1 MLSELLIYLCP
12 LYIKTAKDYTPEGN
26 AEKKYLISIQKRNL
40 LLRRQI
46 SSNKNLNKEVSNER
60 NG

>member
-1 MLSELLIYLCP
+1 LPLGELFSYLRT

-46 SSNKNLNKEVSNER
+46 NKEVSNER